1 MNMMTKCNV
10 LCEDKTSISNYAKS
24 WVTYSPSKTQQFNWL
39 VGWLVGLIDKNRE
52 KKMQTM
58 TFSPGSSSTLF
69 FLRPLTE
76 YFIENQES

>member
-1 MNMMTKCNV
+1 MMIKIRMILMTMMTKCNV

-52 KKMQTM
+52 RKNADDD
-58 TFSPGSSSTLF
+58 FLSRELLNSVLSSAAD
-69 FLRPLTE
+69 
-76 YFIENQES
+76 